1 MISKPTKQYKSVLLI
16 DIGGDRELKEAKTE
30 EQLSEYLYERLIDDL
45 NQLNKLPGRILE
57 NIDEIYF
64 AFTAR

>member
-30 EQLSEYLYERLIDDL
+30 EQLSEYLYEKLTYDL
-45 NQLNKLPGRILE
+45 KSVKISYLAE
-57 NIDEIYF
+57 F
-64 AFTAR
+64 